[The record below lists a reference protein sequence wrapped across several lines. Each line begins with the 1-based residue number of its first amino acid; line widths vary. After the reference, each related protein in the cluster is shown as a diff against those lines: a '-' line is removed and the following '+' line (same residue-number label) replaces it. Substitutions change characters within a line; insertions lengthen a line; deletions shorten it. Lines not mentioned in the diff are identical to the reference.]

1 MCEASPGESK
11 MTEEERKTTGDLEAQ
26 IEKGLYLDA
35 RITLENLKSV
45 IPENK
50 YREYLN
56 RIEVEERDY

>member
-1 MCEASPGESK
+1 MK
-11 MTEEERKTTGDLEAQ
+11 EEERKTTGDLEAQ

>member
-1 MCEASPGESK
+1 MREASPGESK
-11 MTEEERKTTGDLEAQ
+11 MTEDRKTTGDLEAQ